1 MKYAVI
7 TGDTVI
13 NLIVANAEQK
23 EELETALQAELVDA
37 QPYNLQIGDL
47 RVGGNWTRNQNGE
60 QIVLTTEPTYNDLL
74 AQVTELQAKLAELE
88 KTT

>member
-1 MKYAVI
+1 MKYAVV

-13 NLIVANAEQK
+13 NLIVANEEQK

-60 QIVLTTEPTYNDLL
+60 QIVLTSEPTYNDLL
-74 AQVTELQAKLAELE
+74 AQVAELQAKLAELE